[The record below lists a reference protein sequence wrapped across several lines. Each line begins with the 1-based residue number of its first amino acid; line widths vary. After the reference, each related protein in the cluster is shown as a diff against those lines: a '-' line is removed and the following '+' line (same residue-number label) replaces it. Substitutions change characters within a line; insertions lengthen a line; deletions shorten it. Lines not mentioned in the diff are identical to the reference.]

1 MEDLQEE
8 GCPEGVGNL
17 TEASHWTIHT
27 EILGE
32 EDPSAV
38 VHQAEVSAAW
48 ALRETVD
55 VLHTICTNRQTEAS
69 LVAVRPPTEARLPE
83 DHPLGGYPLADPLP
97 GMTGTEEVI
106 PLGRDAL
113 QTWIP
118 EEEDPP

>member
-48 ALRETVD
+48 A
-55 VLHTICTNRQTEAS
+55 
-69 LVAVRPPTEARLPE
+69 P
-83 DHPLGGYPLADPLP
+83 ADPLP